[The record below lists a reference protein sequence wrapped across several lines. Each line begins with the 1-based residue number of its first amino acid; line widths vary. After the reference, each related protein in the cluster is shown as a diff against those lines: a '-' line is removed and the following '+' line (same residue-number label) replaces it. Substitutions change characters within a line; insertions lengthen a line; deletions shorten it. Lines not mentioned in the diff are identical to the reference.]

1 MKVINVCV
9 ILSVLAPAGVC
20 RAGGVEVFLNGVQI
34 TGVRDQVIDKAKVV
48 LDSNGNV
55 HIEAPDYKVREVS
68 DGGTP
73 VESVQAALLQK
84 QYFVVTE
91 VNRSNATGYQV
102 QLIVNNK
109 YIKTIP
115 EVGQY
120 VVELHKYLKRGEN
133 SVSFRATRPEGK
145 TGSGSPS
152 DQFTLIIGEGS
163 AGAQGAL
170 TINEVLG
177 EFKVLGSD
185 NGEKAKTF
193 TFTAR

>member
-1 MKVINVCV
+1 MKSMKFFA
-9 ILSVLAPAGVC
+9 ILLALSAASIC

-34 TGVRDQVIDKAKVV
+34 TGVRDQVIEKAKVV

-73 VESVQAALLQK
+73 AEATEASTLQK

-91 VNRSNATGYQV
+91 VSRTNATGYQV

-109 YIKTIP
+109 FIKTIS
-115 EVGQY
+115 EVPQY
-120 VVELHKYLKRGEN
+120 VVELHKYLKPGEN
-133 SVSFRATRPEGK
+133 SVSFRAIRPKGK
-145 TGSGSPS
+145 KGSGSAE
-152 DQFTLIIGEGS
+152 DHFNLIIGEGRTG
-163 AGAQGAL
+163 AGGEL
-170 TINEVLG
+170 VIDEVLG
-177 EFKVLGSD
+177 EFKLLGSD
-185 NGEKAKTF
+185 QGEKARTF